1 MSRVSQLRRKGMS
14 QHVFNAMLNGE
25 KIEVL
30 AGWDRPLQGF
40 FLVIQRI
47 DPGDR
52 PIGPYLFSNLDM
64 GEPHPKSF
72 DHFRNVL
79 DEFGIR
85 VPQEMVDEIIRDGA
99 VNKGNKRV
107 IHDVRD
113 GEHYRKVL
121 YEEAS

>member
-1 MSRVSQLRRKGMS
+1 MS
-14 QHVFNAMLNGE
+14 QHIFKAVLNGE

-40 FLVIQRI
+40 FLVIERI
-47 DPGDR
+47 GPADR

-72 DHFRNVL
+72 DYFRNVL

-85 VPQEMVDEIIRDGA
+85 VPQEMVDEIVRDGA

-107 IHDVRD
+107 IHEVRD